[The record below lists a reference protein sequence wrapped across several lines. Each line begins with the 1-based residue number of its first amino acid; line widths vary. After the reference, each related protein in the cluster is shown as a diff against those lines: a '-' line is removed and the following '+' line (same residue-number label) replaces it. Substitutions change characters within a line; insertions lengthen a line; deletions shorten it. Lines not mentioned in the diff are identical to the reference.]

1 MVSYAIRA
9 VGPHLVR
16 AFPAA
21 HLGFPESVLG
31 CRGRPRIMGLNPR
44 LQRGLGDPTIETDIV
59 GAEWAA
65 EVQYVH
71 MAEKLFDRFM
81 TDSGVFGDSLPTLV
95 TGLDEAAMESRL
107 ENRSELALLQSLAE
121 GAQVWPGFKPSAA
134 IDDHR
139 EFLNEVLAAS
149 NLDPFLLKLR
159 GEVRDKAAML
169 LGRMVTAMVPDDH
182 INDLRAGIEQLEDY
196 PAIATF
202 LGDLRHQVLTLGTID
217 ESKLMKGPQAVSVE
231 L

>member
-81 TDSGVFGDSLPTLV
+81 TDSGAFGDSLPALV
-95 TGLDEAAMESRL
+95 TGLDEA
-107 ENRSELALLQSLAE
+107 
-121 GAQVWPGFKPSAA
+121 
-134 IDDHR
+134 
-139 EFLNEVLAAS
+139 
-149 NLDPFLLKLR
+149 
-159 GEVRDKAAML
+159 
-169 LGRMVTAMVPDDH
+169 AMVPDDH

>member
-21 HLGFPESVLG
+21 HL
-31 CRGRPRIMGLNPR
+31 GLNPR

-81 TDSGVFGDSLPTLV
+81 TDSGAFGDSLPTLV

-134 IDDHR
+134 INDHR